1 MIKRNKLRGENFM
14 KIFVDGREVRQ
25 TVVADAIEVLLEC
38 VEALKNGG
46 NEKHPP
52 EQIAKINSS
61 WSNYRKFLIPPA
73 ENALRGIESESDLRL
88 HSGIVEIEA
97 DAQTVFSTQRAE
109 LSSAWSSKV
118 FI

>member
-14 KIFVDGREVRQ
+14 KIFVNGREVRQ
-25 TVVADAIEVLLEC
+25 TVVAAEVEVLLEC

-73 ENALRGIESESDLRL
+73 ENALRRIENEFDLRL

-97 DAQTVFSTQRAE
+97 DAQTIFLHTKGGIVQRVE
-109 LSSAWSSKV
+109 
-118 FI
+118 F

>member
-1 MIKRNKLRGENFM
+1 ME
-14 KIFVDGREVRQ
+14 KISINGREVRQ

-46 NEKHPP
+46 NEKHSP
-52 EQIAKINSS
+52 EQIAEMKSS

-73 ENALRGIESESDLRL
+73 ENALRRIENEFDLRL

-97 DAQTVFSTQRAE
+97 DAQTIFLHTKGGIVQRVE
-109 LSSAWSSKV
+109 
-118 FI
+118 F

>member
-1 MIKRNKLRGENFM
+1 MSTLE
-14 KIFVDGREVRQ
+14 KISINGREVRQ

-52 EQIAKINSS
+52 EQIAKVKSS

-73 ENALRGIESESDLRL
+73 ENALRGIKSEFDLRF
-88 HSGIVEIEA
+88 HSGIVKIKSGS
-97 DAQTVFSTQRAE
+97 QTVFLHTKGGIVQRVE
-109 LSSAWSSKV
+109 
-118 FI
+118 F